1 MKQKYKILTISSLV
15 FLAGSSIYGINKF
28 INSSA
33 LRKNFLGLDSGSHF
47 YNWRFGK
54 IYYEKTGSGSPLLL
68 IHDLAPYA
76 SSFQWNQLVSKLSK
90 NHTVYT
96 IDLLGC
102 GRSDHPNITY
112 TNFLYVQLICDFIEE
127 IIKEKTNIIASKFA
141 SSFAITACNIHSAL
155 FNKLILINPEDF
167 STLNQLPTPSTKI
180 RKLLLELP
188 LIGNL
193 VYNMINSKNSIELLF
208 TEKFYNNPFHVN
220 QKEVD
225 VWYES
230 AHKNN
235 GNGRYLLASLVGN
248 YMNFNIIHSLKSIN
262 NSIYIICGNNKENQD
277 NIVHQYTGLN
287 PAIES
292 SAIKDTKEFPELENP
307 STLLDYISL
316 YLNS

>member
-1 MKQKYKILTISSLV
+1 MKNRYKILTISSLI

-33 LRKNFLGLDSGSHF
+33 LRKNFLGLDSSSHF

-90 NHTVYT
+90 KHTVYT

-127 IIKEKTNIIASKFA
+127 IIKTKTDVIASKFS
-141 SSFAITACNIHSAL
+141 SSFTITACNIHSSL
-155 FNKLILINPEDF
+155 FNRLILINPEEF
-167 STLNQLPTPSTKI
+167 SKLNQLPTSSTKI
-180 RKLLLELP
+180 RKFLLELP

-193 VYNMINSKNSIELLF
+193 VYNMLNTKNSIELLF
-208 TEKFYNNPFHVN
+208 TEKFYDNPFHVN
-220 QKEVD
+220 QKEID

-230 AHKNN
+230 AHKDN
-235 GNGRYLLASLVGN
+235 GKGRYLLASLVGN

-262 NSIYIICGNNKENQD
+262 NSIYIICGEHKENQST
-277 NIVHQYTGLN
+277 IIQQYTDYN
-287 PAIES
+287 PAIEFS
-292 SAIKDTKEFPELENP
+292 IITDTKELPELED
-307 STLLDYISL
+307 SSSLLETIFL